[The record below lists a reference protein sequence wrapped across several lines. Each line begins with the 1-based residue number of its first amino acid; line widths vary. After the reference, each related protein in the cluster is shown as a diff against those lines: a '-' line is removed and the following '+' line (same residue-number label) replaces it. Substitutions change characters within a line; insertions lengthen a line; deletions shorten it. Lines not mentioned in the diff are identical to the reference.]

1 MNPPTD
7 AWDEVERMLQSMI
20 DLQETKVLALA
31 RRLKPGLTA
40 EDVRNA
46 HDHRELDDA
55 DLQFEDGTLAGLLA
69 AQAAVRARRREA
81 SSP

>member
-7 AWDEVERMLQSMI
+7 TWEEVERMLQAMI
-20 DLQETKVLALA
+20 DLQETKVLSLA

-46 HDHRELDDA
+46 HDHTALDDA
-55 DLQFEDGTLAGLLA
+55 DFQFEDGTLAGLLA
-69 AQAAVRARRREA
+69 AQAAVRARRRERSA
-81 SSP
+81 P

>member
-1 MNPPTD
+1 MSDDVTQVLG
-7 AWDEVERMLQSMI
+7 EVEAMLHRMSEQ
-20 DLQETKVLALA
+20 QEARVLSLA

-55 DLQFEDGTLAGLLA
+55 DFHFEDGTLAGLLA
-69 AQAAVRARRREA
+69 ALAAVRARKQEA
-81 SSP
+81 RP